1 MKMAQELLMY
11 ILIVIFA
18 GLLSIFLSVYAL
30 LKIKDTPGG
39 KYYILMTFMSA
50 IFTFSYVFEL
60 ASTSLEYMRFWL
72 RIEYLALPFIPVFIL
87 LMCFE
92 YIGQKLIQWFH
103 YLLFVIPIITI
114 FMHNTNDLHHLYYT
128 SIDIR
133 SDIPFP
139 TLELEG
145 GPWFYVHSIF
155 VFVCIMISVIVL
167 LMQLKKSLFRF
178 RMQILFMVA
187 GLLIPMI
194 ANYFYINGMSPYGI
208 DLGPVSMSISFL
220 FHGAALL
227 SFKMFN
233 VAPIARDTVFSKMKE
248 GVIVL
253 NQDDVIVDFNNA
265 IQKIIPMLNT
275 KTIGKTIVDVLA
287 GKVQLADIISQEQ
300 ECDYELYLNGDNL
313 HFHIRFSP
321 VLNKNN
327 LQVGKIITFFDV
339 TERVNMQEKLK
350 QLASIDG
357 LTQVFN
363 RTFFL
368 KKSQMIFETI
378 SRSGGNISVIMFDID
393 HFKNVN
399 DTFGHD
405 AGDVVLTHVAR
416 VAKECLRDSD
426 IIGRYGGEEFI
437 ICMPDTRLHE
447 AYELANTIRAKVSAS
462 KMTVNEKE
470 VCVTSSFGISSALIL
485 VGDNSHSIHT
495 LMPQAD
501 QALYV
506 AKRNGRNCVQSYNQI
521 LQNVT

>member
-1 MKMAQELLMY
+1 
-11 ILIVIFA
+11 
-18 GLLSIFLSVYAL
+18 
-30 LKIKDTPGG
+30 
-39 KYYILMTFMSA
+39 
-50 IFTFSYVFEL
+50 
-60 ASTSLEYMRFWL
+60 
-72 RIEYLALPFIPVFIL
+72 
-87 LMCFE
+87 
-92 YIGQKLIQWFH
+92 
-103 YLLFVIPIITI
+103 
-114 FMHNTNDLHHLYYT
+114 MHNTNDLHHLYYT

-139 TLELEG
+139 TLKLEG

-178 RMQILFMVA
+178 RMQILLMVA

-233 VAPIARDTVFSKMKE
+233 VAPIARDTVFEKMKE

-265 IQKIIPMLNT
+265 MQKIIPMLTT
-275 KTIGKTIVDVLA
+275 KTIGKTIVEVLA

-300 ECDYELYLNGDNL
+300 ECDYELCLNGDNL

-327 LQVGKIITFFDV
+327 FQVGKIITFVDV

-378 SRSGGNISVIMFDID
+378 SRSGGNIAVIMFDID

-416 VAKECLRDSD
+416 VAKECLRDTD

-447 AYELANTIRAKVSAS
+447 AYELANTIRVKVSAS
-462 KMTVNEKE
+462 NMTVNEKV

-501 QALYV
+501 QALYT
-506 AKRNGRNCVQSYNQI
+506 AKNSGRNCVQSYNQV